1 MSNSQAIAKSDRSI
15 TDLTT
20 RTRTKVHCFCK
31 ECNGK
36 LVDPRT
42 KASHKLKYN
51 KSYANNIFS
60 DDQEAGPSN
69 VRPNVDDNYAM
80 EYKLLL
86 EMIPSNAKQSDAVD
100 NKVME
105 CEPLPDIHELAK
117 YKSLKK
123 GKLSNLVLEN
133 LIPDNER
140 DMNNDQDRDSEDYDD
155 ENRDS
160 ESYEDDN
167 KDGVSG
173 GSKVDEEYGD
183 SEDFDDDDE
192 EEVNFASKDF
202 DDGEPKLPNIVND
215 NYVWIIL

>member
-1 MSNSQAIAKSDRSI
+1 MSNSQAIAKFDRSI

-31 ECNGK
+31 EYNG
-36 LVDPRT
+36 
-42 KASHKLKYN
+42 N
-51 KSYANNIFS
+51 

-80 EYKLLL
+80 EYEPLL

-100 NKVME
+100 NKAME

-123 GKLSNLVLEN
+123 GKLSNLILEN

-167 KDGVSG
+167 EDGVSR
-173 GSKVDEEYGD
+173 GSEDDEEYGD

-192 EEVNFASKDF
+192 EEVNLRQKILTMVNQNFPISSMIIMS
-202 DDGEPKLPNIVND
+202 GLSYGYYNINND
-215 NYVWIIL
+215 INFSMLQ